1 MGSFPV
7 ANRLQ
12 LICDWME
19 TFNCGVAN
27 DIVKHPIL
35 PDQIPL
41 EMDSILKESFE
52 NYSLFKKK
60 HG

>member
-12 LICDWME
+12 SICDWME

-27 DIVKHPIL
+27 DIVKHPIPL
-35 PDQIPL
+35 DQIPL

-52 NYSLFKKK
+52 NYSLL
-60 HG
+60 